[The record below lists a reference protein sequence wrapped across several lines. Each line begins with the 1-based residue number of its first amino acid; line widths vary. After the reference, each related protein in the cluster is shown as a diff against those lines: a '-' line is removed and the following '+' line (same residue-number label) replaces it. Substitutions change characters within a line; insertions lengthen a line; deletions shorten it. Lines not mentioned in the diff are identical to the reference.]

1 MINIISDFLEFCF
14 VGIFCLQVII
24 LWALLS
30 VDKELKELKKDM
42 EGWVR

>member
-42 EGWVR
+42 EGWVK

>member
-1 MINIISDFLEFCF
+1 MESLSSFLEFCF
-14 VGIFCLQVII
+14 IGIFCLQVII